1 MRPRWF
7 LSLRADSEIMTV
19 ITNTFYLYQDYNHIL
34 FLFWTV
40 GFSQEKRELWNTK
53 MLLSFWKKTE
63 YSFFFVLPQDI
74 HIFQL
79 PSKSRVCIFK
89 RCRVIQPGT
98 WDSNQGEKDS
108 KCSAKYSCLAQEAQP
123 ERLPSQNNMKCLDT
137 CVQIVD
143 DLPSVSKIKNDL
155 KQNHMFYS
163 FSRTAILF
171 SHTISSFPFPENYSF
186 LIHLFK

>member
-98 WDSNQGEKDS
+98 WDSNQGEKDFWMQC
-108 KCSAKYSCLAQEAQP
+108 KVFLPGTGGTAREAPLPEQHEMPGYMCSNCRWSAQ
-123 ERLPSQNNMKCLDT
+123 
-137 CVQIVD
+137 CVQ
-143 DLPSVSKIKNDL
+143 N
-155 KQNHMFYS
+155 
-163 FSRTAILF
+163 
-171 SHTISSFPFPENYSF
+171 
-186 LIHLFK
+186 